1 MIGSPAKDPAT
12 EPGAPAPLTPHS
24 PRRSIYQRTIV
35 FFPWLAA
42 LVSIWTVVGA
52 FTVAERRSALER
64 TRSQL
69 EYTVSML
76 VDLSV
81 LADRAAQTP
90 AKPSDPDR
98 AAAFWRVLLQYP
110 AAWVWIDM
118 NKRITAG
125 QAPPA
130 GAGSLVVAAASSGD
144 ITAHA
149 ALSET
154 VALVDW
160 RHSAWERF
168 AALVAVSA
176 GFLILA
182 ERLSR
187 ALTQRAAAERGA
199 AAAEERAIQ
208 LGRFR
213 AQLEDTVAQRTTELR
228 ETNLR
233 LGEELKVRLAAEA
246 ALHQHDALLTAV
258 TKGAAALLGS
268 LDVDI
273 AALPVLALIGEALAV
288 GRVLMAAAVTDRS
301 AHLRLSLRHEWHAP
315 GLAPSAASTP
325 PMDLDVTEAAPEAAA
340 RLAAFNQCEV
350 HIGELH
356 GKKLVLFGAA
366 DMRSALLVPVLAD
379 GKLWG
384 VLSFIEVEQAARAWT
399 WAETDTLTTLAELIG
414 SAIMSVQ
421 RTKELADAD
430 TIIENSPTILF
441 RLQGEPS
448 LPLIYISQNITKF
461 GHQPADLV
469 SSAAWQQALIDPADR
484 VRVHE
489 ALAGVLERDAA
500 DSAAT
505 EFRLLKGDGSRRWME
520 ARYSPVRD
528 KNGRLIEIEGIMIDV
543 TEHKVAEEKISQL
556 ARTDSLTGLANRGT
570 FIERL
575 YQAFGASRRGGPSF
589 AVLYLDLDHFKDIND
604 TLGHPMGD
612 SLLQTVAARLM
623 ASVRDT
629 DLVARLGG
637 DEFAILQADVADAA
651 SSGSLAE
658 KLLVALATPYTLA
671 GNILHISSS
680 IGVAPLDEDTVGPD
694 AMLAQAD
701 LALYRAKEEG
711 RNKFRFHSDELD
723 SKVRERIHLAADL
736 RESIEHGGLE
746 VYYQPQVDLVSGT
759 IVGMEAL
766 ARWHHPTRG
775 MLMPSLFIPIAEKSG
790 TIQALGR
797 WVLDHACGQMRTW
810 LDAGIAPAV
819 IAVNVSI
826 LQLRGPKE
834 FMREIRDT
842 LAKWRLSAGQ
852 LELDVTESMLAKIV
866 WAGNDVLSD
875 LRALG
880 VRIALDDFGTGYS
893 SFEYL
898 RKYQI
903 SYIKIAQSLTN
914 KATQDPEQAQTVRAI
929 INLARELKIGVI
941 AEGVETAQQRLL
953 LSSIGPSTKAQG
965 FLFSKPVTASQA
977 ANLLRIGAIV
987 PGAEGEKPAASNPP
1001 PGESG
1006 ESRPAEIAET

>member
-1 MIGSPAKDPAT
+1 MIGWHAKDPAMA
-12 EPGAPAPLTPHS
+12 PGADASPAAPL
-24 PRRSIYQRTIV
+24 PRRRVHPRLIV
-35 FFPWLAA
+35 FLPWLAA
-42 LVSIWTVVGA
+42 LVTICAIVGA

-81 LADRAAQTP
+81 LADRAAHVP
-90 AKPSDPDR
+90 AEPSDPDR

-110 AAWVWIDM
+110 AAWVWIDL

-130 GAGSLVVAAASSGD
+130 DAGSLVEVAASSGD

-160 RHSAWERF
+160 RRSAWERF
-168 AALVAVSA
+168 AALLAASV
-176 GFLILA
+176 GFSILA

-199 AAAEERAIQ
+199 ALAEERAIQ

-213 AQLEDTVAQRTTELR
+213 ARLEDTVAQRTTELR

-233 LGEELKVRLAAEA
+233 LEEELKVRLAAEA

-268 LDVDI
+268 QDVDI
-273 AALPVLALIGEALAV
+273 AALPIMALIGEALVV
-288 GRVLMAAAVTDRS
+288 GRVQMAEADTDRS
-301 AHLRLSLRHEWHAP
+301 GHLRLSLRHEWHAP
-315 GLAPSAASTP
+315 GLAPLTVSTP
-325 PMDLDVTEAAPEAAA
+325 PMDLDVTEAAPDAAA
-340 RLAAFNQCEV
+340 RLAVFEQCEV
-350 HIGELH
+350 HIGELR
-356 GKKLVLFGAA
+356 GRLPALFGAA
-366 DMRSALLVPVLAD
+366 EMRSALLVPVLAA

-384 VLSFIEVEQAARAWT
+384 VLSFIEVSQASRAWT

-414 SAIMSVQ
+414 SAIMNVR

-448 LPLIYISQNITKF
+448 LPLIYISHNITKF
-461 GHQPADLV
+461 GHQPAALV
-469 SSAAWQQALIDPADR
+469 ASAAWQQALIDPADQ
-484 VRVHE
+484 VRVHA
-489 ALAGVLERDAA
+489 ALAGVMERDAA
-500 DSAAT
+500 GGAAT

-543 TEHKVAEEKISQL
+543 TERKAAEEKIALL
-556 ARTDSLTGLANRGT
+556 ARTDSLTGLANRAT
-570 FIERL
+570 FLERL
-575 YQAFGASRRGGPSF
+575 YQAFSGSRRGGPSF

-604 TLGHPMGD
+604 TMGHQVGD
-612 SLLQTVAARLM
+612 TLLQAVAARLVDN
-623 ASVRDT
+623 VRDT
-629 DLVARLGG
+629 DLAARLGG
-637 DEFAILQADVADAA
+637 DEFAILQSDVSDAA
-651 SSGSLAE
+651 SSGALAE
-658 KLLVALATPYTLA
+658 KLLVALAAPYALA
-671 GNILHISSS
+671 GNIAHVSIS
-680 IGVAPLDEDTVGPD
+680 IGVAPLEQETVSPD
-694 AMLAQAD
+694 AMLEQAD

-711 RNKFRFHSDELD
+711 RNKFRFHSDDLD
-723 SKVRERIHLAADL
+723 TKVRERIHLAADL
-736 RESIEHGGLE
+736 REAIEHGGLE
-746 VYYQPQVDLVSGT
+746 IFYQPQVDLNSGS

-766 ARWHHPTRG
+766 AHWHHPTRG
-775 MLMPSLFIPIAEKSG
+775 TLMPSDFVSIAEKTG

-797 WVLDHACGQMRTW
+797 WVLDQACGQMRTW
-810 LDAGIAPAV
+810 LDAGIAPSV
-819 IAVNVSI
+819 VAVNVSI
-826 LQLRGPKE
+826 LQLRGAKE
-834 FMREIRDT
+834 FMREVREI
-842 LAKWRLSAGQ
+842 LAKWRLPGGK
-852 LELDVTESMLAKIV
+852 LELNVTESMLAQIG
-866 WAGNDVLSD
+866 WSGNDVLSD
-875 LRALG
+875 LRMLD
-880 VRIALDDFGTGYS
+880 VRIALDGFGTGYS

-914 KATQDPEQAQTVRAI
+914 MATQDPEQAQTVRAI
-929 INLARELKIGVI
+929 ISLARELKIGVI
-941 AEGVETAQQRLL
+941 AEGVETAAQRSL
-953 LSSIGPSTKAQG
+953 LSSIGPAKKAQA
-965 FLFSKPVTASQA
+965 FLFSKPVTASEA
-977 ANLLRIGAIV
+977 ARLLRMGAIV
-987 PGAEGEKPAASNPP
+987 PATERLR
-1001 PGESG
+1001 PGEG
-1006 ESRPAEIAET
+1006 GPSRPPEIAET